1 MLPLPTHES
10 CLKNAMK
17 TVSSTFLSNPAI
29 VRIVEN
35 ALLEDLGTG
44 DVTTD
49 NLPALSKIQAKAELR
64 VRESCVLSG
73 LSVSELCFSVVD
85 AQLEFRP
92 LFHDGSSVKANE
104 VVATVQG
111 GMASIL
117 KAERVALNFMQHLS
131 GIATETNHY
140 VEALSGTKSRITNT
154 RKTTPGLRLLEREA
168 VLHGGGSP
176 HRYNLG
182 SCVMLKDN
190 HWKALSPDASSEDA
204 LRQAM
209 RILRERLS
217 HTSKIEIEVDTL
229 EQISLA
235 LELGADIILLD
246 NMSPDQ
252 IRQAIKQVEGK
263 AILEASGGINLQ
275 TVRSYA
281 ETGVPYISTSKITLG
296 VPAIDIG
303 LDL

>member
-1 MLPLPTHES
+1 
-10 CLKNAMK
+10 MK
-17 TVSSTFLSNPAI
+17 TASFSFFYNPAI
-29 VRIVEN
+29 AKIIEN

-49 NLPALSKIQAKAELR
+49 NLPELSQIQAKAELC
-64 VRESCVLSG
+64 VREACTLSG
-73 LSVSELCFSVVD
+73 LSMSEFCFKRVD
-85 AQLEFRP
+85 SQLEFHP
-92 LFHDGSSVKANE
+92 LLQDGSSVKANE
-104 VVATVQG
+104 VVATVYG
-111 GMASIL
+111 SMASIL
-117 KAERVALNFMQHLS
+117 KAERTALNFMQHLS
-131 GIATETNHY
+131 GIATETHRY
-140 VEALSGTKSRITNT
+140 VEALAGTPSKITNT

-190 HWKALSPDASSEDA
+190 HWKALAPNASGEDA
-204 LRQAM
+204 LKQAM
-209 RILRERLS
+209 ATLRQRLS

-229 EQISLA
+229 DQIALA
-235 LELGADIILLD
+235 LEFGADIILLD
-246 NMSPDQ
+246 NMSPNQ
-252 IRQAIKQVEGK
+252 IREAMSIVKGK
-263 AILEASGGINLQ
+263 VILEASGGINLQ
-275 TVRSYA
+275 TVRSYG

>member
-1 MLPLPTHES
+1 
-10 CLKNAMK
+10 MK
-17 TVSSTFLSNPAI
+17 TKLPAFFSNPAI
-29 VRIVEN
+29 AKIVEN
-35 ALLEDLGTG
+35 ALLEDLGAG

-49 NLPALSKIQAKAELR
+49 NRPALSQIQSKAALR

-73 LSVSELCFSVVD
+73 LGVGELCFSMVD
-85 AQLEFRP
+85 PQLEFRSIVQ
-92 LFHDGSSVKANE
+92 DGTAVKANDI
-104 VVATVQG
+104 VAMVHG
-111 GMASIL
+111 SMASIL
-117 KAERVALNFMQHLS
+117 KAERTALNFMQHLS
-131 GIATETNHY
+131 GIATETHRY
-140 VEALSGTKSRITNT
+140 AEALAETPSKITNT

-190 HWKALSPDASSEDA
+190 HWKALAPNASSEDA
-204 LRQAM
+204 LKQAM
-209 RILRERLS
+209 AILRQRLS

-229 EQISLA
+229 EQITLA

-246 NMSPDQ
+246 NMSPDR
-252 IRQAIKQVEGK
+252 IRQAIELVNGR
-263 AILEASGGINLQ
+263 AILEASGGITLQ
-275 TVRSYA
+275 TVRSYG